1 VSLAVTTTGGAPPLK
16 PVVVVGA
23 NEISPQDFA
32 FLQALLADQAA
43 IVLEEGKEYLAES
56 RLGSVA
62 RAEGLA
68 SIAELLDVARRE
80 RRGPTVDKV
89 IDAMTTNE
97 TSFFRDVKP
106 FDVLAS
112 TILPE
117 LIASREAV
125 GRRQLDIWCMAS
137 STGQEPYSLAM
148 LLAENFPSVVD
159 SWNVRIFGTDISSSV
174 VERAHAGRF
183 SQLEISRG
191 LPASYLVRYF
201 ERDGL
206 DWQVSAKLRAMCR
219 FDLMNLAAPWPPTGR
234 FDLVLCRNVLIY
246 FSMETKKDI
255 LQRVRNVLAPDGH
268 LLLGSSETT
277 MNIDDGWVRR
287 PHDRV
292 STYQT
297 TRDR

>member
-1 VSLAVTTTGGAPPLK
+1 LAGTDATG
-16 PVVVVGA
+16 
-23 NEISPQDFA
+23 ISPQDFA
-32 FLQALLADQAA
+32 YLQALLADQAA

-56 RLGSVA
+56 RLGTVA

-68 SIAELLDVARRE
+68 SLAELIDVARRE

-106 FDVLAS
+106 FDALAS
-112 TILPE
+112 TVLPE
-117 LIASREAV
+117 LIERSEAA

-137 STGQEPYSLAM
+137 SSGQEPYSLAM
-148 LLAENFPSVVD
+148 LLAENFPSVFE
-159 SWNVRIFGTDISSSV
+159 SWPVRIFCTDISSSV
-174 VERAHAGRF
+174 LERARAGRF

-206 DWQVSAKLRAMCR
+206 DWQVSAKLRAVCR

-246 FSMETKKDI
+246 FSMETKRDI
-255 LQRVRNVLAPDGH
+255 LRRVGDVLAPGGH

-287 PHDRV
+287 THDRV